1 MLTSFFGKSK
11 PVNFIIAS
19 IYIILGWFYWFSL
32 VNEQVTAI
40 SFFKTQTVFLFIT
53 LFSVFLLNFIIKKN
67 KLTETNTYSILF
79 FGSFIL
85 LFPELFF
92 QSKVIIPNL
101 FLLFAYRRIMSLYS
115 GLNMEKKILDA
126 SIWITIASLFYFWC
140 ILFFIVLFVAVFQ
153 IGSKNYKL
161 TLIPFVGFI
170 AVIIILTA
178 IKVLLTNSFLWFS
191 EVDTSFSLDFQS
203 YDSLSLIVP
212 ISFLIFLLILTL
224 FQKLINFSEVRLID
238 KSNSF
243 LLILIL
249 LISVIIILFIPNK
262 NGAEFL
268 YIMAPLAIF
277 TTNFIEKTTQYW
289 VKELFL
295 WVLVV
300 LPILVVFL

>member
-19 IYIILGWFYWFSL
+19 IYIILGWFYWFLL
-32 VNEQVTAI
+32 VNEQVTAV
-40 SFFKTQTVFLFIT
+40 SFFKTQTVFLFIIV
-53 LFSVFLLNFIIKKN
+53 FSVFLLNFIIKKN

-79 FGSFIL
+79 FGCFVL
-85 LFPELFF
+85 LFPEVFF
-92 QSKVIIPNL
+92 HSNVIIPNL
-101 FLLFAYRRIMSLYS
+101 LLLFAYRRIMSLNS
-115 GLNMEKKILDA
+115 GLNLEKKILDA

-161 TLIPFVGFI
+161 TLIPFVGFL

-178 IKVLLTNSFLWFS
+178 IKVLLTNSFLWFL
-191 EVDTSFSLDFQS
+191 EVDTSLSLDFQS
-203 YDSLSLIVP
+203 YDSLALIIP
-212 ISFLIFLLILTL
+212 ISFLILILIWTL
-224 FQKLINFSEVRLID
+224 IQKLINFSEIRLLD

-249 LISVIIILFIPNK
+249 LICVIIILFIPNK

-295 WVLVV
+295 WVLVA